1 MKEEKLPTPP
11 LLLNHATILALQR
24 LRVCVCVFRVC
35 KQHCLTVCP
44 SSHLSLRPSPSSS
57 FDLLLTPLCVGRIG
71 ASEKG
76 V

>member
-11 LLLNHATILALQR
+11 LLLNHDSGTTTTA
-24 LRVCVCVFRVC
+24 RVCVCVFRVC